1 MCKHTSP
8 PSIPPPLSLPMSS
21 QPLRERCAVPTQV
34 CTDRRKL
41 DKYSVQK
48 RGDTVKRRL
57 SVVGIEEVPRTPRD
71 PHGPRQFL
79 PYLYLFSPPVP
90 GAPPPPGNWTHTL
103 RLLPPSKTRAVG
115 CTDLV
120 ASPRA
125 GLDLRVPPAAFKS
138 DEAGL
143 HITTGHLT
151 LARDFLALALPYYAS
166 AHPGAISPGLAG
178 CGWPT
183 STSTFTS
190 ISASDSGRWSGT
202 ATAVDWTPITHTP
215 LEGLGN
221 MMPQVSPLS
230 QADPVRVLVL
240 GPPRLVLAITLVYI
254 AYASGCSVAEVTRGV
269 LEGDADPE
277 WCALIGADGDLGLG
291 QKGMKVLERV
301 ALNDM

>member
-1 MCKHTSP
+1 M
-8 PSIPPPLSLPMSS
+8 PSR

-41 DKYSVQK
+41 DNYSVQK
-48 RGDTVKRRL
+48 RGDTTVKSHVKRRL
-57 SVVGIEEVPRTPRD
+57 SMFGIDEVPRTPRD

-79 PYLYLFSPPVP
+79 PYLYLFSPPAP
-90 GAPPPPGNWTHTL
+90 GAPPPPGNWTHTI

-120 ASPRA
+120 TSPRA
-125 GLDLRVPPAAFKS
+125 GLDLRIPPAALKS

-183 STSTFTS
+183 STSTSTS
-190 ISASDSGRWSGT
+190 TSTYTSTSGQWSGT
-202 ATAVDWTPITHTP
+202 ATAVDWTPIGHTP

-254 AYASGCSVAEVTRGV
+254 AFASGRSVAEVTRSV
-269 LEGDADPE
+269 LEGDVDPE
-277 WCALIGADGDLGLG
+277 WCSLIGDDGDLGLG
-291 QKGMKVLERV
+291 QKGMKVLERA